1 MSCGGGCRTRCQI
14 QAQATDCIDL
24 SGDGSIASPFE
35 ATPIIPT
42 PIDHPLLGAG
52 VPVTNGLTCGPAG
65 FEVGPYGFV
74 FGGGGGL
81 PIGSLP
87 PIVADTPPG
96 PFVGGPV
103 GSIAWG
109 PALSTSLPNPSP
121 SGQFFGGLA
130 TTEHPIIRVTLEPG
144 AGFSYGFAAGC
155 PDPIGAPFFVLSTD
169 GYTNTGAATI
179 SFQFRATTSV
189 DGIILPPA
197 PSSFDACVVST
208 VALFGSSGASSV
220 VSALFGSGIEI
231 TTFGG
236 TI

>member
-1 MSCGGGCRTRCQI
+1 MACRVRCESGPI
-14 QAQATDCIDL
+14 LASGTTCIDV
-24 SGDGSIASPFE
+24 SGTGVTGDPLLISE
-35 ATPIIPT
+35 TIPT
-42 PIDHPLLGAG
+42 PIGHPLIGAG
-52 VPVTNGLTCGPAG
+52 FPVTNGLSCTPAG
-65 FEVGPYGFV
+65 LEVGPYAFS

-96 PFVGGPV
+96 PFVGGPL
-103 GSIAWG
+103 GSIPWG
-109 PALSTSLPNPSP
+109 PVLSVSVPNPSAA
-121 SGQFFGGLA
+121 GQLFGGLA

-144 AGFSYGFAAGC
+144 AEFHYGISVGC
-155 PDPIGAPFFVLSTD
+155 PDPIGAPFFVISTD
-169 GYTNTGAATI
+169 NYINTGATTV
-179 SFQFRATTSV
+179 SFQFRPATGV

-220 VSALFGSGIEI
+220 VSALFGSGIEL
-231 TTFGG
+231 TVFGG

>member
-1 MSCGGGCRTRCQI
+1 MSCGPCRIRVPITV
-14 QAQATDCIDL
+14 ADTDCVDL
-24 SGDGSIASPFE
+24 EGDGSPSSPLT
-35 ATPIIPT
+35 AAPIIPASI
-42 PIDHPLLGAG
+42 PHPLLGAG
-52 VPVTNGLTCGPAG
+52 TPVSNGLACEATGL
-65 FEVGPYGFV
+65 EVGPYSFV

-197 PSSFDACVVST
+197 PSSFDACIVST
-208 VALFGSSGASSV
+208 VALFGSSGASSI